1 MSNEKK
7 ENVFKR
13 IINKFKFPKIKIP
26 VPRFTI
32 KKPRLKITIPQT
44 NIPFKKIG
52 IVVRDIVSSLL
63 IVSGGIGLLVS
74 YVNPLPIINKYYTTS
89 ELINQQIVLLY
100 KNLEVAVGVSIA
112 LIFVGLL
119 MHVTNFKTW
128 AKNIKAT
135 PRVILNSPMT
145 FYRKLKN
152 FRDWLLAKIEHLNEE
167 SAKWRKAFTVMRSPY
182 SLLRSLGFSPQMA
195 LGLLVTTSTVGTGV
209 VVNETV
215 LAEKS
220 FAAGD
225 SGIYAASVI
234 GGGADLDIP
243 TTYSDEYNT
252 LRVDLGATPV
262 KEISISDISVG
273 TAFTN
278 SALPNGQ
285 TTALQISG
293 NPNAENFNP
302 TRLEIGEFIFEKN
315 RCKTLTLSD
324 IKAHTLIVEG
334 NASDGQ
340 SLAPSPGSARMRT
353 VLGGHFTADKMET
366 KGGLY
371 DRVWIQAPTSG
382 VNGQIG
388 KLTVSNIVTKGGSC
402 VLSKIDVGT
411 MTVRLNTTG
420 NGDGFATKDFQ
431 IETSVQVANLQMND
445 NVEVSISEPATQ

>member
-1 MSNEKK
+1 MKK
-7 ENVFKR
+7 IGSFFKR
-13 IINKFKFPKIKIP
+13 LLPKPHFRLPTIQLPK
-26 VPRFTI
+26 VRFTI
-32 KKPRLKITIPQT
+32 KVPQT
-44 NIPFKKIG
+44 NIPFRKIG
-52 IVVRDIVSSLL
+52 LVFRDLISTVL

-74 YVNPLPIINKYYTTS
+74 YINPLPFINQYYTTS
-89 ELINQQIVLLY
+89 ELVNQQVVLVY
-100 KNLEVAVGVSIA
+100 NNLQLVIGVSTA
-112 LIFVGLL
+112 LILSGLL

-128 AKNIKAT
+128 AKNIKAM
-135 PRVILNSPMT
+135 PRAILNSPIA
-145 FYRKLKN
+145 FYNKLKK
-152 FRDWLLAKIEHLNEE
+152 FRDWLLTKIEHLNEE
-167 SAKWRKAFTVMRSPY
+167 SAKWRKAFTVIRSPY

-262 KEISISDISVG
+262 KEITISDISVG

-324 IKAHTLIVEG
+324 INAHTLIVEG

-431 IETSVQVANLQMND
+431 IETSVEVANLQMND

>member
-1 MSNEKK
+1 
-7 ENVFKR
+7 
-13 IINKFKFPKIKIP
+13 
-26 VPRFTI
+26 
-32 KKPRLKITIPQT
+32 
-44 NIPFKKIG
+44 
-52 IVVRDIVSSLL
+52 
-63 IVSGGIGLLVS
+63 
-74 YVNPLPIINKYYTTS
+74 
-89 ELINQQIVLLY
+89 
-100 KNLEVAVGVSIA
+100 
-112 LIFVGLL
+112 
-119 MHVTNFKTW
+119 
-128 AKNIKAT
+128 
-135 PRVILNSPMT
+135 
-145 FYRKLKN
+145 
-152 FRDWLLAKIEHLNEE
+152 
-167 SAKWRKAFTVMRSPY
+167 
-182 SLLRSLGFSPQMA
+182 MA

-262 KEISISDISVG
+262 KEITISDISVG

-324 IKAHTLIVEG
+324 INAHTLIVEG

-431 IETSVQVANLQMND
+431 IETSVEVANLQMND

>member
-1 MSNEKK
+1 
-7 ENVFKR
+7 
-13 IINKFKFPKIKIP
+13 
-26 VPRFTI
+26 
-32 KKPRLKITIPQT
+32 
-44 NIPFKKIG
+44 
-52 IVVRDIVSSLL
+52 
-63 IVSGGIGLLVS
+63 
-74 YVNPLPIINKYYTTS
+74 
-89 ELINQQIVLLY
+89 
-100 KNLEVAVGVSIA
+100 
-112 LIFVGLL
+112 

-128 AKNIKAT
+128 AKNIIAT
-135 PRVILNSPMT
+135 PRVILNSPIA
-145 FYRKLKN
+145 FYNKLKK

-167 SAKWRKAFTVMRSPY
+167 SSKWRKAFTVMRSPY

-315 RCKTLTLSD
+315 RCKTL
-324 IKAHTLIVEG
+324 
-334 NASDGQ
+334 N
-340 SLAPSPGSARMRT
+340 PW
-353 VLGGHFTADKMET
+353 
-366 KGGLY
+366 LY
-371 DRVWIQAPTSG
+371 V
-382 VNGQIG
+382 
-388 KLTVSNIVTKGGSC
+388 
-402 VLSKIDVGT
+402 
-411 MTVRLNTTG
+411 
-420 NGDGFATKDFQ
+420 
-431 IETSVQVANLQMND
+431 
-445 NVEVSISEPATQ
+445 

>member
-1 MSNEKK
+1 MNKI
-7 ENVFKR
+7 VRFFKR
-13 IINKFKFPKIKIP
+13 LIPNTHIRIPKI
-26 VPRFTI
+26 RFTI
-32 KKPRLKITIPQT
+32 KAPQT
-44 NIPFKKIG
+44 NIPVRKIG
-52 IVVRDIVSSLL
+52 VITRDIVSALL
-63 IVSGGIGLLVS
+63 IISGGIGLLIS
-74 YVNPLPIINKYYTTS
+74 YINPLPLINQYYTTS
-89 ELINQQIVLLY
+89 ELVNQQVVLLY
-100 KNLEVAVGVSIA
+100 KNLEVAIGVSTA
-112 LIFVGLL
+112 LIVVGLL

-128 AKNIKAT
+128 ARNIKAT
-135 PRVILNSPMT
+135 PRVILNSPVA

-195 LGLLVTTSTVGTGV
+195 LGLLVSTSAVGSGV
-209 VVNETV
+209 VINETV

-225 SGIYAASVI
+225 SGVYAASVI
-234 GGGADLDIP
+234 GNGADLDIP

-262 KEISISDISVG
+262 SEISISDISVG

-278 SALPNGQ
+278 SALPSGQ

-293 NPNAENFNP
+293 NPTAESFAP

-340 SLAPSPGSARMRT
+340 SLAPSPGSARMRA

-371 DRVWIQAPTSG
+371 DRVWIQAPSSG

-388 KLTVSNIVTKGGSC
+388 KLTISNIVTKGGSC
-402 VLSKIDVGT
+402 ILSKMDIGT
-411 MTVRLNTTG
+411 MTVRLNTIG
-420 NGDGFATKDFQ
+420 NGDGFAVKDFV
-431 IETSVQVANLQMND
+431 IETSVEAANLQMND
-445 NVEVSISEPATQ
+445 NIEISISEPATQ